1 MSGRLVSGAAVE
13 DPGLGSET
21 GMNLQGVL
29 FGAMLLTLSGA
40 AHAFDAAALDAAA
53 HAEEAALPA
62 RLGAAVLDTGTEQ
75 LWTYSGDER
84 FPLDSTHK
92 AFACAALLARADRGE
107 TSLDR
112 RVVIPAAAI
121 VEHSPITQAH
131 IAPNAMSLSDFC
143 AAAIG
148 VSDNT
153 AANFV
158 LAALGG
164 PEGLTQFFR
173 ALGDA
178 TSRLDRTETDLN
190 ESAPGDPRDTTTPA
204 AAVADL
210 RKILI
215 GDALKPASRER
226 LTQWMEDDRVAGPL
240 LRAALPGGWRIAD
253 KTGAGGHGSRGIVAA
268 IWPPGRAAIVVAI
281 YLTETP
287 ASLDARNSAIARIG
301 AALVKALGP

>member
-1 MSGRLVSGAAVE
+1 MKSVWLAIVAACCGFA
-13 DPGLGSET
+13 P
-21 GMNLQGVL
+21 
-29 FGAMLLTLSGA
+29 AR
-40 AHAFDAAALDAAA
+40 AFDAAELDAAA
-53 HAEEAALPA
+53 RAEEAALSA
-62 RLGAAVLDTGTEQ
+62 RIGAALLDTGTDR
-75 LWTYSGDER
+75 LWSYRGDER

-107 TSLDR
+107 ASLAK
-112 RVVIPAAAI
+112 RVVIVATDI
-121 VEHSPITQAH
+121 VEHSPITEAH
-131 IAPNAMSLSDFC
+131 IAPDSLSLADLC
-143 AAAIG
+143 SAAIG

-173 ALGDA
+173 TLGDP

-190 ESAPGDPRDTTTPA
+190 ESTPGDARDTTTPA
-204 AAVADL
+204 AAVGDL
-210 RKILI
+210 SKILI

-240 LRAALPGGWRIAD
+240 LRAALPEGWRIAD

-268 IWPPGRAAIVVAI
+268 IWPPSRAPVVVAI
-281 YLTETP
+281 YLSETT
-287 ASLDARNSAIARIG
+287 ASLDARNAAIARIG
-301 AALVKALGP
+301 AALVKALGR

>member
-1 MSGRLVSGAAVE
+1 MKSVWLAVIAACC
-13 DPGLGSET
+13 GL
-21 GMNLQGVL
+21 
-29 FGAMLLTLSGA
+29 AP
-40 AHAFDAAALDAAA
+40 AHAFDAAPLEQAAR
-53 HAEEAALPA
+53 AEEAALPA
-62 RLGAAVLDTGTEQ
+62 RLGAAALDTGTGQ
-75 LWTYSGDER
+75 LWTHHGDER
-84 FPLDSTHK
+84 FPLDSTHE
-92 AFACAALLARADRGE
+92 AFACAALLARE
-107 TSLDR
+107 TPLDR
-112 RVVIPAAAI
+112 RDVIPAAAI
-121 VEHSPITQAH
+121 VEHSPITQTH
-131 IAPNAMSLSDFC
+131 IAPDAMSLADLC
-143 AAAIG
+143 AASIG

-164 PEGLTQFFR
+164 PEGLTRYFR

-178 TSRLDRTETDLN
+178 TSRLDRTETGLN
-190 ESAPGDPRDTTTPA
+190 ESTPGDVRDTTTPA

-210 RKILI
+210 DKLLV

-240 LRAALPGGWRIAD
+240 LRAALPAGWRIAD

-268 IWPPGRAAIVVAI
+268 IWPPGRAPVVVAI

-287 ASLDARNSAIARIG
+287 ASLDARNAAIARIG

>member
-1 MSGRLVSGAAVE
+1 MNTQGAI
-13 DPGLGSET
+13 LGA
-21 GMNLQGVL
+21 L
-29 FGAMLLTLSGA
+29 LLTLSGA
-40 AHAFDAAALDAAA
+40 PALAFDAAALEQAAR
-53 HAEEAALPA
+53 AEEAALPA
-62 RLGAAVLDTGTEQ
+62 RVGAAALDTGTGQ
-75 LWTYSGDER
+75 LWTYRGDER

-92 AFACAALLARADRGE
+92 AFACAALLARADRSE
-107 TSLDR
+107 ASLDR
-112 RVVIPAAAI
+112 RVVIPAPAI
-121 VEHSPITQAH
+121 VEHSPITQTH
-131 IAPNAMSLSDFC
+131 VAPDSMSLADLC
-143 AAAIG
+143 AASIG

-164 PEGLTQFFR
+164 PKGLTQYFR

-190 ESAPGDPRDTTTPA
+190 ESTPGDTRDTTTPA

-215 GDALKPASRER
+215 GDALNPASRER
-226 LTQWMEDDRVAGPL
+226 LTQWMADDRVAGPL
-240 LRAALPGGWRIAD
+240 LRAALPAGWRIAD

-268 IWPPGRAAIVVAI
+268 IWPPGRAPVVVAI

-287 ASLDARNSAIARIG
+287 ARLDARNAAIARIG